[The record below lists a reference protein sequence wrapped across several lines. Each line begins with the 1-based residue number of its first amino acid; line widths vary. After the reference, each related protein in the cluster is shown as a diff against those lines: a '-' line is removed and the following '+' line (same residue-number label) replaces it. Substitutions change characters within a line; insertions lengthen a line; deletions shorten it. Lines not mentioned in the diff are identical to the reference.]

1 MKLSEQVCSLELAKK
16 LVKVGILKASA
27 FKWGRGGDRCE
38 DEWKIFLLDD
48 DSWSAKEIYNAYTV
62 AELGEIIPSIYM
74 PFKDKEKKANW
85 LLINI
90 KTKKQEYCK
99 TEANARAKMLIYLK
113 ENKLI

>member
-1 MKLSEQVCSLELAKK
+1 MKELSEQVCSLELAKK

-62 AELGEIIPSIYM
+62 AELGEMLPIKSSTHRN
-74 PFKDKEKKANW
+74 FKDAYVCEVE
-85 LLINI
+85 NI
-90 KTKKQEYCK
+90 EEYQVAK